1 MKKKEGVRIT
11 SPDELDKHLQS
22 SSPATWIALGAVIGA
37 MLAFFVWSFLYKIP
51 VKLSGSA
58 TVEAGQ
64 ATLVVSEQAKDKLVV
79 GQKIYILDQ
88 EGVLAFDG
96 DQPVVYNLNLDDGN
110 YTYRTDLVIHE
121 IRPIDFL
128 LNK

>member
-1 MKKKEGVRIT
+1 MVN
-11 SPDELDKHLQS
+11 
-22 SSPATWIALGAVIGA
+22 
-37 MLAFFVWSFLYKIP
+37 
-51 VKLSGSA
+51 
-58 TVEAGQ
+58 
-64 ATLVVSEQAKDKLVV
+64 EQAKDKLVA

-110 YTYRTDLVIHE
+110 YTYRTDLVISE

>member
-22 SSPATWIALGAVIGA
+22 SSPATWIVLGAAIGA

-64 ATLVVSEQAKDKLVV
+64 ATLVVNEQAKDKLAA

-121 IRPIDFL
+121 IRPIEFL

>member
-22 SSPATWIALGAVIGA
+22 SSPATWIVLGAAIGA

-51 VKLSGSA
+51 VRLSGSA

-64 ATLVVSEQAKDKLVV
+64 ATLVVNEQSKDKLAA

-110 YTYRTDLVIHE
+110 YTYRTDLVIRE
-121 IRPIDFL
+121 IRPIEFL

>member
-22 SSPATWIALGAVIGA
+22 SSPATWIVLGAAIGA

-51 VKLSGSA
+51 VRLSGSA

-64 ATLVVSEQAKDKLVV
+64 ATLVVNEQAKDKLVA

-110 YTYRTDLVIHE
+110 YTYRTDLVISE